1 MSSASYHKIEF
12 RMLLL
17 SETHINL
24 AMEKDLESKF
34 SNNQLT
40 QENFAVVTEFWVWGN
55 LVYPEIYLD
64 LCVSLVLML
73 DDLNIQPGFGK
84 LHFLLLAKL

>member
-1 MSSASYHKIEF
+1 
-12 RMLLL
+12 MLLL

-40 QENFAVVTEFWVWGN
+40 QENFAVVTEF
-55 LVYPEIYLD
+55 
-64 LCVSLVLML
+64 
-73 DDLNIQPGFGK
+73 
-84 LHFLLLAKL
+84 